1 MFQFLDLMFKNA
13 LRNPRRSLLTIFSMS
28 LSLCLLGVLM
38 ALYFALFLAQE
49 DTPAQA
55 RRAVTRHKV
64 SLALVMPAAYKQ
76 KILAVPGVEKAMIYQ
91 WFGGVYKEPKNFFAR
106 FAAEPEDLFT
116 IYSDWKIPEEQKKA
130 FQSEKTACL
139 VGSQLANKFGFKLG
153 DRITLQGD
161 IFPVNLDLTVRGIYQ
176 AYPDDEVL
184 WFHLKYLTDAL
195 PAGRRDFA
203 GTFNILVDRAENV
216 PVVAKQI
223 DTMFRNSPVPTRT
236 ESEREFQRSF
246 VSLLGNLKL
255 ILMAI
260 CGAVVFTILLVSA
273 NTMAMSV
280 RDRIREVGVLK
291 TLGFTNGGILT
302 LLLGEAAVLA
312 LMGGALG
319 LVLASILCAGLRQA
333 PAFLSETKTL
343 AISPPV
349 AIACLAVAL
358 VIGVVSA
365 FIPAY
370 TAARTNILD
379 SLKYTG

>member
-1 MFQFLDLMFKNA
+1 
-13 LRNPRRSLLTIFSMS
+13 
-28 LSLCLLGVLM
+28 
-38 ALYFALFLAQE
+38 
-49 DTPAQA
+49 
-55 RRAVTRHKV
+55 
-64 SLALVMPAAYKQ
+64 
-76 KILAVPGVEKAMIYQ
+76 
-91 WFGGVYKEPKNFFAR
+91 
-106 FAAEPEDLFT
+106 
-116 IYSDWKIPEEQKKA
+116 
-130 FQSEKTACL
+130 
-139 VGSQLANKFGFKLG
+139 
-153 DRITLQGD
+153 
-161 IFPVNLDLTVRGIYQ
+161 
-176 AYPDDEVL
+176 
-184 WFHLKYLTDAL
+184 
-195 PAGRRDFA
+195 
-203 GTFNILVDRAENV
+203 
-216 PVVAKQI
+216 
-223 DTMFRNSPVPTRT
+223 MFRNSPVPTRT